1 MCPNIVSCDVTVTV
15 SRRFCGVS
23 STIVYYHFGR
33 RATFDFRLEVYVQRV
48 LYDVRRKTRKIRP
61 IYKIIIYVLIKKDQA
76 FAACIVLLKNMRLQA
91 C

>member
-1 MCPNIVSCDVTVTV
+1 MTKLITVFEPSKNTGLNCVQIVSCDVTVTV

-48 LYDVRRKTRKIRP
+48 LYDVRRKTLKI
-61 IYKIIIYVLIKKDQA
+61 K
-76 FAACIVLLKNMRLQA
+76 
-91 C
+91 

>member
-23 STIVYYHFGR
+23 RTIVYYHFGR

-48 LYDVRRKTRKIRP
+48 LYDVRRKTCKIRP
-61 IYKIIIYVLIKKDQA
+61 IK
-76 FAACIVLLKNMRLQA
+76 
-91 C
+91 